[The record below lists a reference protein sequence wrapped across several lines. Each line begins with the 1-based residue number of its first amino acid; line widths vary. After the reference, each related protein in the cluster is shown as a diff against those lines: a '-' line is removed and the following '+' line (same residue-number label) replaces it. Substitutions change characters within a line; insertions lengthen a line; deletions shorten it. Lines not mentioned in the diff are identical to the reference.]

1 MPRNGELKKVETQK
15 GEIEHMAVTDPTV
28 DPMTYL
34 KEAMNRKPES
44 TGDFTARPFFFAIE
58 ENEKA
63 LIRPLLNLIH
73 YVRVTK
79 HEAFDNTVGKYI
91 FRCQC
96 AKDLGQECQ
105 ACLDVEAMPEGTKEE
120 KKLKNQA
127 RASERFVL
135 PIYLHAIK
143 NVITGKQSMYTN
155 QDNQELPKSGPRLLE
170 MKPQYSE
177 ILSVLTTTFSIG
189 GDITIRDF
197 TIEQQGVKLNK
208 KYITEPRPEPS
219 PFDPA
224 SHDIPLEYIDRDLVF
239 SIYSDA
245 CPPRIV
251 GAEPVVAQPKATN
264 GAIKNAPDF

>member
-1 MPRNGELKKVETQK
+1 
-15 GEIEHMAVTDPTV
+15 MAVTDPTV
-28 DPMTYL
+28 DPMAYL

-44 TGDFTARPFFFAIE
+44 TGEFTARPFFFAIE

-91 FRCQC
+91 FRSQC

-105 ACLDVEAMPEGTKEE
+105 ACLDVEAMPESTKEE

-135 PIYLHAIK
+135 PVYLHAIK
-143 NVITGKQSMYTN
+143 NVITGKQSTYTN
-155 QDNQELPKSGPRLLE
+155 QDGQELPKSGPRLLE

-219 PFDPA
+219 AFTPA
-224 SHDIPLEYIDRDLVF
+224 SHDIPETYLDRDLVF

-251 GAEPVVAQPKATN
+251 GDAQTSQPKATN